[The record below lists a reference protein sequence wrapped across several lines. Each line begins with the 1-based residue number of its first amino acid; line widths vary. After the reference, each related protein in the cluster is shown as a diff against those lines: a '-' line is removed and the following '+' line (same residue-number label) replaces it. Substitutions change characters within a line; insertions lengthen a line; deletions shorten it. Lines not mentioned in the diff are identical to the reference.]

1 MGSSVSLKKKMVNSE
16 KLCLQWNEFP
26 KIVGSAFE
34 ELKDDRDL
42 TDVTLVCKD
51 GKEVEAHKVV
61 LASTSPFFL
70 ELFKRN
76 KHPHPLVFMKGV
88 KGDDLLAMVEFLYS
102 GEANVGQ
109 ENLDTFLALAEELK
123 LKGLNGNE
131 GEGENTNKIP
141 PPPKRVKT
149 VANQMVPLNHTKN
162 EEFNRN
168 FNNKKGRA
176 LALSGNSSLED
187 LDNQIRAMMEK
198 SENNAVN
205 SQGKGNG
212 HGKARICKVCGK
224 EGEMSEIQNHIEANH
239 ITGFTHECKVCGV
252 TVNTRDALRCHMSR
266 KHRKL

>member
-1 MGSSVSLKKKMVNSE
+1 MVNSE

-149 VANQMVPLNHTKN
+149 VANQMVPLNHTEN
-162 EEFNRN
+162 EEINVVDRNQKN
-168 FNNKKGRA
+168 FNNKERT
-176 LALSGNSSLED
+176 LALSGNSSLGD

-198 SENNAVN
+198 SENNALMQQKHKERQIGSERQESAKYVERK
-205 SQGKGNG
+205 GK
-212 HGKARICKVCGK
+212 
-224 EGEMSEIQNHIEANH
+224 
-239 ITGFTHECKVCGV
+239 
-252 TVNTRDALRCHMSR
+252 
-266 KHRKL
+266 